1 MKLRILKAL
10 LQKEVKLMR
19 RNPIIPKIVLLMP
32 IMVMLVLPLV
42 ANLDVKNVEVTVVDN
57 DHSQLSRRMIADI
70 EAAETLTV
78 AAVCNTHNEA
88 MVTVEEGKA
97 DVVLTIPPDYAK
109 NLVNNAASGAVVSNG
124 ATSGNTGDNIAV
136 DVEANGVNATKG
148 MLGAQYVSQ
157 SVMGT
162 LNQWQIENGI
172 SLPVSAI
179 SVINRYNPTLNFRNY
194 MIPALMVVLLIII
207 CGFLPTL
214 NLVSEKE
221 SGTIDAMNVTPVSR
235 FIFVLS
241 KLIPFWVVGLLVV
254 TVGMVIGRLV
264 YGLAPEGS
272 IWAIYLATILFSL
285 VMSGLGV
292 AIANKS
298 ATMLQSIFVMFAF
311 IMIFQLMGGL
321 FTPIRSMPEWAQCI
335 TYAVPPRYFIEIMR
349 SVYLKGTTVMELWIQ
364 YSALLGFALLTCLL
378 AALTYKKRN

>member
-1 MKLRILKAL
+1 MRLRILKAL

-70 EAAETLTV
+70 EAAESLTV
-78 AAVCNTHNEA
+78 SSVCHTHNEA

-109 NLVNNAASGAVVSNG
+109 NLVNNAASGAGVSNA
-124 ATSGNTGDNIAV
+124 ATSGNTGSNNAV
-136 DVEANGVNATKG
+136 DIEANGVNATKG
-148 MLGAQYVSQ
+148 MLGAQYVLQ

-179 SVINRYNPTLNFRNY
+179 SVVNRYNPTLNFRNY

-364 YSALLGFALLTCLL
+364 YSALLGFALLTSLL